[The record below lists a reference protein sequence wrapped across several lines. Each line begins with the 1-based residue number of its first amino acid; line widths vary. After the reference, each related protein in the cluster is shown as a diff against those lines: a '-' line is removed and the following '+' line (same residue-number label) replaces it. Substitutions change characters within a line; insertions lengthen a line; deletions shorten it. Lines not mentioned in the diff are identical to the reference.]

1 MIITDPEILLSE
13 YVEATGAAP
22 SGVHEMNSTLE
33 GPPSARAEGPAQN
46 EPRPLFNGR
55 EPAYTL
61 QAERPVHR
69 AIVFLAAQ
77 GLSYVEIAQQLGMSP
92 PAVGYI
98 VKQPW
103 AEEEIL
109 KQIHQNGGEAV
120 EIVLKQQ
127 ALPSVMKLIEL
138 RDSEEVAAEVQRKSA
153 NDLLDRI
160 FGKPNQPVTHRQED
174 LAEMSDAELQAI
186 VAKQQKN

>member
-1 MIITDPEILLSE
+1 MNGDPNILLSD
-13 YVEATGAAP
+13 YVEATQ
-22 SGVHEMNSTLE
+22 
-33 GPPSARAEGPAQN
+33 PSARNDSNP

-55 EPAYTL
+55 DPQYVL

-77 GLSYVEIAQQLGMSP
+77 GLSYVEIAQQLGMSA

-109 KQIHQNGGEAV
+109 KQIHSNGGDAV
-120 EIVLKQQ
+120 ATVLSQQ

-138 RDSEEVAAEVQRKSA
+138 RDSEEVQKEVQRKAA

-174 LAEMSDAELQAI
+174 LAEMTDAELQAI